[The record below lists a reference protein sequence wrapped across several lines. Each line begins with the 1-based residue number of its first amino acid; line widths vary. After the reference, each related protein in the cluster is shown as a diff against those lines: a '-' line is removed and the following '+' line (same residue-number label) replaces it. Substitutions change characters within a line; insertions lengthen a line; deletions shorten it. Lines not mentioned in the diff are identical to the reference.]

1 MDKSINVLKARKV
14 IAIFLAAVLILN
26 IGFFAFSLYNLTI
39 FWIVI
44 IVVFLIT
51 LLFFKKNQNGKK

>member
-1 MDKSINVLKARKV
+1 MNKNINALKARKV

-26 IGFFAFSLYNLTI
+26 IGFFAFSLYNITT

-44 IVVFLIT
+44 LVVFLIT
-51 LLFFKKNQNGKK
+51 LLFFKKDRT